1 MLIPE
6 MTSNREFQSSGLN
19 YIHVDVA
26 NHFAMGSVDEFLT
39 SRKCSDAVLVFQSD
53 EDFGQAVRFIIAG
66 NLRTLLRVIIVSD
79 GGDGNPVSR

>member
-1 MLIPE
+1 

-53 EDFGQAVRFIIAG
+53 EDFG
-66 NLRTLLRVIIVSD
+66 RTCTTCSTARERRSTA
-79 GGDGNPVSR
+79 SRLGAEEGEALSAAWR